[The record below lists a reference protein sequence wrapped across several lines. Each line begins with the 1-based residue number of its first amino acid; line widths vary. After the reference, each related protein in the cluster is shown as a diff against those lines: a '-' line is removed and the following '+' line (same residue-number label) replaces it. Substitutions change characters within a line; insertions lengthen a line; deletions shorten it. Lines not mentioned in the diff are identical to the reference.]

1 MSTNK
6 STLSRRQFLRVAG
19 IAAAGAGIT
28 ACGGTTV
35 VVTKEVEKQ
44 VEVTKEVE
52 VVKEVVKEVEV
63 TPTLPPAL
71 VNAYGREL
79 PADAAALDRQVYMW
93 SGAEPKHLDCARSVY
108 DGNMALNHG
117 VEPMLRRNQDQQLVP
132 AIAESWTPGPENAY
146 WDFKLRDGAKWSD
159 GTPLTPDDWVY
170 TFKHISDPKLA
181 NPWVW
186 FYYDIKG
193 VKAYAEGKSG
203 PEALG
208 VEKVDDRTVRIYGEN
223 AIPHLPGL
231 MAYQNAVPVPK
242 HVAEANPEH
251 WADSPDT
258 YVACGP
264 WKPVKWEHNQ
274 KILWEVNPNYN
285 GPHKPAFQR
294 SVCNLTAPGFNNWM
308 NGEIDIVGSLDIGTL
323 SFIRADPKLNS
334 QLHFYNNFQSEYLA
348 FDTMKPP
355 LDNVD
360 LRKALIHSIDRETM
374 CFQVM
379 AGTYLPGYSMLPPGF
394 PGYNPDL
401 KPAQVF
407 DAAKAKEYLA
417 KAGYTDGKDSSGN
430 QLSLDLY
437 TNVRDARMEFVK
449 EQWETNLGI
458 KVNLIQVENSVWG
471 DKRAKHEMQIYKGP
485 YEYDYLDPANM
496 LTMLWK
502 SSSEKGSPRHAW
514 KNDKF
519 DKLCTDAPKETDEAK
534 RIGMYQDAEKVL
546 VDEDPGAV
554 FLTHQVIFQIWWP
567 YLTGVPAD
575 KTGNVVWRGLDITLY
590 QAYMRNDENQWRKG
604 ALE

>member
-52 VVKEVVKEVEV
+52 VVKEVQV

-71 VNAYGREL
+71 VTPQGREL
-79 PADAAALDRQVYMW
+79 PGDAAALDRQVLRE
-93 SGAEPKHLDCARSVY
+93 GFEERKHFDAARDVY
-108 DGNMALNHG
+108 NGYGLNAG
-117 VEPMLRRNQDQQLVP
+117 VEPMLRRDQNQKLVP
-132 AIAESWTPGPENAY
+132 AIAETWTPGPENAY
-146 WDFKLRDGAKWSD
+146 WDFKIREGAQWSD
-159 GTPLTPDDWVY
+159 GKPITPDDWMY
-170 TFKHISDPKLA
+170 TLKHISDPKLA

-193 VKAYAEGKSG
+193 IKAHAEGKAG
-203 PEALG
+203 PEGIG
-208 VEKVDDRTVRIYGEN
+208 VEKVDDRTVRIYGET

-231 MAYQNAVPVPK
+231 MAYQNAGPVPK

-251 WADSPDT
+251 WADTPEG
-258 YVACGP
+258 YVASGQYIP
-264 WKPVKWEHNQ
+264 TLWEHNA
-274 KILWEVNPNYN
+274 KMVWELNPKYN
-285 GPHKPAFQR
+285 GYYKPGFQR
-294 SVCNLTAPGFNNWM
+294 VVNRLSSGLNSWLNA
-308 NGEIDIVGSLDIGTL
+308 EIDWYSGFPIADV
-323 SFIRADPKLNS
+323 SFIRADPKLNA
-334 QLHFYNNFQSEYLA
+334 QLKFFNNFQSEYLT
-348 FDTMKPP
+348 FDTMAAP

-374 CFQVM
+374 CYQVM
-379 AGTYLPGYSMLPPGF
+379 AGTFVPGYSMLPPGF
-394 PGYNPDL
+394 PGYNPEL
-401 KPAQVF
+401 KKAQEFNVEL
-407 DAAKAKEYLA
+407 AKQHLA
-417 KAGYTDGKDSSGN
+417 KAGYTDGKDSKGT

-437 TNVRDARMEFVK
+437 TNARDARMEFVK
-449 EQWETNLGI
+449 DQWETNLGI
-458 KVNLIQVENSVWG
+458 KVNLIQIDGTVWG
-471 DKRAKHEMQIYKGP
+471 EKRSKHEMQIYKGP

-502 SSSEKGSPRHAW
+502 STSDKGSPRHAW

-534 RIGMYQDAEKVL
+534 RIAMYQEAEKVL
-546 VDEDPGAV
+546 VDEDPAAA
-554 FLTHQVIFQIWWP
+554 FITHNVIFQIWWP
-567 YLTGVPAD
+567 YVTGIPAD
-575 KTGNVVWRGLDITLY
+575 DNGNVVWRYLDITRF
-590 QAYMRNDENQWRKG
+590 QAYMRNDDNQWRTG